1 MRGVAVAAVFALW
14 ALSPVG
20 AQAQNALRAAA
31 DSLLNPALHAAAET
45 ILLFEKKS
53 ENLGVIYESDSVR
66 EVHFTFTNRS
76 NSHVTLTNVTT
87 HCGCTAARF
96 TKEPVAPGEKGYVV
110 VSYNPKGRLGT
121 IDTNAFVYCNATGRR
136 PVAKLTLLGTV
147 INTDEWNHL
156 PVTMGALK
164 LKRKKVS
171 FAKGRTEA
179 RIPCA
184 NVGAE
189 VLELGATLLPQYAT
203 FAVEPA
209 LLHPGEEGDIVITI
223 DKEKAGEAKAF
234 SFMVEG
240 VACKATARVIKA
252 TIE

>member
-1 MRGVAVAAVFALW
+1 MGKVVAAVVVALW
-14 ALSPVG
+14 ALLPANS
-20 AQAQNALRAAA
+20 QAQNVLREAA
-31 DSLLNPALHAAAET
+31 DSLLNPTLHAGAET

-66 EVHFTFTNRS
+66 EVRFTFTNRS
-76 NSHVTLTNVTT
+76 NGPVTLTNVTT

-96 TKEPVAPGEKGYVV
+96 TKELVAPGEKGYVV

-121 IDTNAFVYCNATGRR
+121 IDTDAFVYCSATGRR

-171 FAKGRTEA
+171 FKKGITQA

-184 NVGAE
+184 NVGTA
-189 VLELGATLLPQYAT
+189 VLELSAALLPQYAT

-223 DKEKAGEAKAF
+223 DKEKAGSAKAF

-240 VACKATARVIKA
+240 VGGKATARVIKA